1 MIVQES
7 KMKENKKM
15 PKILVVDD
23 APENLMVMESILAKD
38 YSLKLFN
45 DSGKALEYAFAY
57 PPDLILLD
65 VMMPKIDGSR
75 DLPPAKSQPC
85 ACRCAGNL
93 HYIKN

>member
-45 DSGKALEYAFAY
+45 DSRQSA
-57 PPDLILLD
+57 
-65 VMMPKIDGSR
+65 
-75 DLPPAKSQPC
+75 
-85 ACRCAGNL
+85 
-93 HYIKN
+93 